1 MAKKRRVNSFS
12 KVLRTELT
20 SPIAKSTSLG
30 LLDTAFFASAP
41 RCNHFSCHGKRKKI
55 LVTKLAAK
63 VVNLVTFFFGSHV
76 SRGTTLVYQLV

>member
-30 LLDTAFFASAP
+30 LLDKLSLPVLHAATISVAMASE
-41 RCNHFSCHGKRKKI
+41 KR
-55 LVTKLAAK
+55 
-63 VVNLVTFFFGSHV
+63 
-76 SRGTTLVYQLV
+76 YW

>member
-1 MAKKRRVNSFS
+1 MGKKRRVNSFS

-30 LLDTAFFASAP
+30 LDTAFFASAP
-41 RCNHFSCHGKRKKI
+41 RCNHFSCHGERKKI